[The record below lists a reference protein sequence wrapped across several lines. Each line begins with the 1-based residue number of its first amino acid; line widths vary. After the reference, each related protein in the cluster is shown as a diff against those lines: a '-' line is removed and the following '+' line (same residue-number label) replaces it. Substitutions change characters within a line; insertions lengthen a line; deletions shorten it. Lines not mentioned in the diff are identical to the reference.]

1 MSTFI
6 FNNKYSKTT
15 PISNIFI
22 DRYMSKARGEY
33 VKVYLLGL
41 KYCLTGELGASSH
54 IIANALG
61 LLESDVL
68 NAWDYWNEQ
77 GVIKMNSIDSK
88 GNYQID
94 FIELTSLDCNNTE
107 NINLLEELSNTSLK
121 DMLHDI
127 EKLVSR
133 PLSSKEMTM
142 YLSWHRDFN
151 FSPELILLLI
161 QYCASKGKL
170 DSRYIE
176 TIALSW
182 HDSNIKNINDAQSYI
197 KQHED
202 KWLKIRKILNYLGIH
217 NTDIMKP
224 QEKLLAKW
232 LDIYKYP
239 LEVIYRA
246 CDICFERINKADFKY
261 IDAILN
267 SWYKDGLKSLEE
279 IEKKGTKKSNY
290 KNASNKNASN
300 KNTSNK
306 NNFTNYE
313 QRDYDF
319 NELEKKL
326 LGWDNND

>member
-1 MSTFI
+1 MSTFM
-6 FNNKYSKTT
+6 FNNKYSKNT

-22 DRYMSKARGEY
+22 DRYMPKARGEY
-33 VKVYLLGL
+33 LKVYLLGL
-41 KYCLTGELGASSH
+41 KYCLSGELGASSH
-54 IIANALG
+54 MIANTLG
-61 LLESDVL
+61 LLESDVI
-68 NAWDYWNEQ
+68 NAWNYWNEQ
-77 GVIKMNSIDSK
+77 GVIKMTSIDSK
-88 GNYQID
+88 GNNQID
-94 FIELTSLDCNNTE
+94 FIDLNPLDNDNTE

-133 PLSSKEMTM
+133 PLSPKEMTM
-142 YLSWHRDFN
+142 YLSWHKDFN

-161 QYCASKGKL
+161 QYCVSKGKI

-176 TIALSW
+176 KIAISW
-182 HDSNIKNINDAQSYI
+182 HDSNIKNVNDAQSHI

-224 QEKLLAKW
+224 QEKLLSKW

-290 KNASNKNASN
+290 KYNSNKNKN
-300 KNTSNK
+300 KS
-306 NNFTNYE
+306 NFTNYE
-313 QRDYDF
+313 QRDYNF